1 MNHYMGAR
9 KHQIKWAF
17 IFTKLRGSKIL
28 LGQNN
33 GLNYFMRARE
43 DQIKRLFSITKLRD
57 ELFYGGERAPN

>member
-17 IFTKLRGSKIL
+17 VFTKLRGSKIL

-33 GLNYFMRARE
+33 GLNYFMRAR
-43 DQIKRLFSITKLRD
+43 
-57 ELFYGGERAPN
+57 GPN